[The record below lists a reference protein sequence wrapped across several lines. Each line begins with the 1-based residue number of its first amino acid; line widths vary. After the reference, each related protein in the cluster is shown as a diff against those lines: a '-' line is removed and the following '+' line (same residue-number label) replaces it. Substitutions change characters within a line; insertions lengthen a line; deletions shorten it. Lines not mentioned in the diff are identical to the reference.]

1 MMGLV
6 LAAALMD
13 PAALAAEA
21 ARVAGRPVA
30 VDARLALAD
39 CDAPLFEVVGARVEV
54 RCAVPAWRVFLPFRT
69 DEAAAMVKPGVVRAQ
84 PVAVTPAIRRGDRV
98 VVLVEGEGFTV
109 SMDAVA
115 EGAVQDG
122 RLWVKGANGEGRR
135 MRARLREDGA
145 VVIEG

>member
-1 MMGLV
+1 MGLV

-30 VDARLALAD
+30 VDERLQLAA
-39 CDAPLFEVVGARVEV
+39 CETPLFDVVGARVEV
-54 RCAVPAWRVFLPFRT
+54 RCAAPAWRVFLPFRT
-69 DEAAAMVKPGVVRAQ
+69 DEAAVAVKPGVVRARS
-84 PVAVTPAIRRGDRV
+84 AAAAPAIRRGDRV

-115 EGAVQDG
+115 DGAVQDG

-135 MRARLREDGA
+135 MRARVREDGA